1 MDMDEYYRDQCAEK
15 GPECLALFEK
25 IFKAEKSAGFACML
39 ALKSPPSL
47 QTDTS
52 WLAAHP
58 SSNDRMEGMTPE
70 ASRSVLARAKKAGVS
85 TAGMVHI
92 AQMGPA
98 EDPSSWVDGK
108 ADMIRKAQH
117 KNVTLKENG
126 KVIHEA
132 TPMPKKKAPALAED
146 KIVELA
152 HMHKFANP
160 GCKLKGGDMREM
172 IVDKHAYKGADPI
185 VKRVKDK

>member
-1 MDMDEYYRDQCAEK
+1 MDMEEYYRDQCAEK
-15 GPECLALFEK
+15 GPECLAMFEK

-47 QTDTS
+47 QTDTT
-52 WLAAHP
+52 WLAGHP
-58 SSNDRMEGMTPE
+58 SSNDRMEGMTAK
-70 ASRSVLARAKKAGVS
+70 ASKSVLARAKKAGVS

-108 ADMIRKAQH
+108 ADMIRKAAH

-132 TPMPKKKAPALAED
+132 IVKPKKEAPVLAKD

-160 GCKLKGGDMREM
+160 GCKLKGQELGEM
-172 IVDKHAYKGADPI
+172 IVDKHAYKGSGAI
-185 VKRVKDK
+185 LKKAKEK